1 MCVLRHICAS
11 SVWFMVRTPEEFA
24 VDLSL
29 ASLRSLEQSV
39 NQLRGKLIDELAG
52 ALTIS
57 EARWD
62 GDPQTVVHVDRLI
75 PTLAVPEGTVENEN
89 DDADTDA
96 RWRVLTAKPPHL
108 YGFPA
113 PTSALEEF
121 HRADARKG
129 RRLLVRDLDAGQV
142 AAVLAWHFEQGP
154 PEDAKQRRSRRQR
167 MRPHLVTSM
176 AVRGDTTTAV
186 RGEYV
191 VMLWYL
197 LLIVAAV
204 DRITVNRHR
213 VGVVADNAIIL
224 TPDELRALGLR
235 KGPSGKH
242 GGYSGRAYYE
252 LST

>member
-1 MCVLRHICAS
+1 MDPRDVIGRLRA
-11 SVWFMVRTPEEFA
+11 R
-24 VDLSL
+24 
-29 ASLRSLEQSV
+29 
-39 NQLRGKLIDELAG
+39 RGELIDELASC
-52 ALTIS
+52 LTIS

-62 GDPQTVVHVDRLI
+62 GDPQTVVHIDRLV
-75 PTLAVPEGTVENEN
+75 PTLAVPKGTVENEN

-113 PTSALEEF
+113 PTAALEEF

-129 RRLLVRDLDAGQV
+129 RRLLVRDLNAGHI
-142 AAVLAWHFEQGP
+142 AAALAWHFEEGP
-154 PEDAKQRRSRRQR
+154 PEDAGQKRSRNKRL
-167 MRPHLVTSM
+167 RPHLVTSM
-176 AVRGDTTTAV
+176 VVRHDAAGAI
-186 RGEYV
+186 RGEYT

-197 LLIVAAV
+197 LLLVAAI
-204 DRITVNRHR
+204 DRRTVKRCR

-235 KGPSGKH
+235 KGPSSKH
-242 GGYSGRAYYE
+242 GGYGGRAYYE